1 MAEALRREASEPK
14 GRRRTIMRRVPW
26 LMAVLVVAALAAGCG
41 SSSSSS
47 STATTGTT
55 TSPSTASTPGPGATS
70 TGTGEGTSTTKT
82 AGANAA
88 SGAVA
93 KLLVNACKRRIQ
105 NEPALTTS
113 EKVELEPLC
122 DKSAG
127 GVAAAHQAGEEVCV
141 EVIKHSASPGSAS
154 TPARKQA
161 LAACKSAK

>member
-1 MAEALRREASEPK
+1 
-14 GRRRTIMRRVPW
+14 MRRLPW
-26 LMAVLVVAALAAGCG
+26 LTPALVALALAAGCG

-47 STATTGTT
+47 SDSTRTTG
-55 TSPSTASTPGPGATS
+55 STASGSTTSTSGPGGAS
-70 TGTGEGTSTTKT
+70 TTTGAGASTTKPAGTSTV
-82 AGANAA
+82 

-122 DKSAG
+122 DKSAS
-127 GVAAAHQAGEEVCV
+127 GVAGARQASEEVCT
-141 EVIKHSASPGSAS
+141 EVIKRSASPGSAS

>member
-1 MAEALRREASEPK
+1 MQ
-14 GRRRTIMRRVPW
+14 RVPW
-26 LMAVLVVAALAAGCG
+26 LIPALVAAALATGCG

-47 STATTGTT
+47 STTTQRSGG
-55 TSPSTASTPGPGATS
+55 ASTS
-70 TGTGEGTSTTKT
+70 TGAGASTTKG
-82 AGANAA
+82 AGKSAP

-93 KLLVNACKRRIQ
+93 KLLVNACKRRIE

-122 DKSAG
+122 DKSAS
-127 GVAAAHQAGEEVCV
+127 GVAGARQASEEVCV
-141 EVIKHSASPGSAS
+141 EVIKRSASPGSAS

>member
-1 MAEALRREASEPK
+1 
-14 GRRRTIMRRVPW
+14 MRRVPW
-26 LMAVLVVAALAAGCG
+26 LIPALVAVALAGGCG
-41 SSSSSS
+41 SSSSSRS
-47 STATTGTT
+47 D
-55 TSPSTASTPGPGATS
+55 STPNPA
-70 TGTGEGTSTTKT
+70 GTST
-82 AGANAA
+82 A

-122 DKSAG
+122 DKSAS
-127 GVAAAHQAGEEVCV
+127 GVAGARQAAEEVCV
-141 EVIKHSASPGSAS
+141 EVIKRSASPGSSS